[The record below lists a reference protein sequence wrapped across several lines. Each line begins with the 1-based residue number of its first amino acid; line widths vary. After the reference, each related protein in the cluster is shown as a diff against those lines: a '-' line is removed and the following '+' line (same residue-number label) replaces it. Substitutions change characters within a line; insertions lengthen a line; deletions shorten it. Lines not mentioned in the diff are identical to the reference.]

1 MRALRILLGV
11 VFIASG
17 LMKMLV
23 PVLGEAFSAQLEQAG
38 LPLRSLSEVAVPIV
52 EVAVGVA
59 MLVGVFTRIASVVII
74 ATMVVA
80 TYVHVVVD
88 DPEVFPL
95 QPSQPIIPLIVIVL
109 AGLVLWRGGGTRSRG

>member
-95 QPSQPIIPLIVIVL
+95 QQSQPIIPLIVIVL
-109 AGLVLWRGGGTRSRG
+109 AGLVLWRGGGVRSRG